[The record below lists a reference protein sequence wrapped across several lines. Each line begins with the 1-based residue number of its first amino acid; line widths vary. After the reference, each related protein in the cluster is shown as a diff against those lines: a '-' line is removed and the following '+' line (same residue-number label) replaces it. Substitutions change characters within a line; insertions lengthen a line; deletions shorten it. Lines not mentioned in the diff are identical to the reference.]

1 MTTEIR
7 ALYTR
12 LPAID
17 RLLRDPAFSSLLA
30 QHGHSQVV
38 TQLRQML
45 DEAREQIR
53 QCQTLPDWSHDWLH
67 ACEQRLTAG
76 QRSALRPVF
85 NLTGTVLH
93 TNLGRAIQAEAAVE
107 AVAQRYA
114 FASDPRVRSRR
125 RRTRTSRS
133 ALMQLSKAALRERK
147 MPVSRWPTMRRRCY

>member
-17 RLLRDPAFSSLLA
+17 RLRDPLFLLLA

-93 TNLGRAIQAEAAVE
+93 TNLGRAI
-107 AVAQRYA
+107 R
-114 FASDPRVRSRR
+114 RSRPWR
-125 RRTRTSRS
+125 RLPARC
-133 ALMQLSKAALRERK
+133 A
-147 MPVSRWPTMRRRCY
+147 RR

>member
-17 RLLRDPAFSSLLA
+17 RLLRDPAFSPLLA

-38 TQLRQML
+38 AQLRQML

-53 QCQTLPDWSHDWLH
+53 QYQTLPDWSHDWPS
-67 ACEQRLTAG
+67 ACAQRLTAG
-76 QRSALRPVF
+76 RQSALRPVF

-93 TNLGRAIQAEAAVE
+93 TNLGRAIQAA
-107 AVAQRYA
+107 
-114 FASDPRVRSRR
+114 
-125 RRTRTSRS
+125 
-133 ALMQLSKAALRERK
+133 
-147 MPVSRWPTMRRRCY
+147 

>member
-17 RLLRDPAFSSLLA
+17 RLLRDPAFSPLLA

-38 TQLRQML
+38 AQLRQML

-53 QCQTLPDWSHDWLH
+53 QRQTL
-67 ACEQRLTAG
+67 LTGAMTG
-76 QRSALRPVF
+76 STPVSSGSPPASGASALRPVF

-93 TNLGRAIQAEAAVE
+93 TNLGRAI
-107 AVAQRYA
+107 R
-114 FASDPRVRSRR
+114 RSRPWR
-125 RRTRTSRS
+125 RSPARC
-133 ALMQLSKAALRERK
+133 A
-147 MPVSRWPTMRRRCY
+147 RR